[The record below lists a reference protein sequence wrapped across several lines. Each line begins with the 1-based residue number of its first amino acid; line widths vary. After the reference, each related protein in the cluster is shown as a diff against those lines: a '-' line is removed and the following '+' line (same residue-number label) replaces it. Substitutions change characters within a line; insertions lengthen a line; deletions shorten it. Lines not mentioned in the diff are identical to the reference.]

1 MGVSLLFILRK
12 EKEAFKKRATTEPTT
27 KAVNLRK
34 SRREITTIEFKNLII
49 IIITTTAK
57 VAKLQRKKAKEKKI
71 NIQYDIMKSISS
83 TAETTAS
90 VVAAAEF
97 TAAVRI
103 GVDALMTNCGYSRE
117 RATTTLLKELNRT
130 NCNSGSSISNKSCPN
145 NRCGSPIHNKPTDDE
160 VS

>member
-1 MGVSLLFILRK
+1 
-12 EKEAFKKRATTEPTT
+12 
-27 KAVNLRK
+27 
-34 SRREITTIEFKNLII
+34 
-49 IIITTTAK
+49 
-57 VAKLQRKKAKEKKI
+57 
-71 NIQYDIMKSISS
+71 MKSISS

-117 RATTTLLKELNRT
+117 RATTALLKELNRT
-130 NCNSGSSISNKSCPN
+130 NCNSNNSGSSISNKSCPN